1 MKVLVILIVFFTVTA
16 HCTYDSTP
24 PGEERINDAK
34 QLLMI
39 DATGLTASRSVRLQY
54 TDSAGTTTLQTAAE
68 KTDASGRFL
77 YPLYMTRGT
86 RGYSV
91 KIDVDGSGDGTFA
104 SGLTFT
110 QNSAFVTDG
119 ETKDLK
125 ITSAAFSAF

>member
-1 MKVLVILIVFFTVTA
+1 MKILLLCASLLAVTA
-16 HCTYDSTP
+16 RCTYDSTP

-34 QLLMI
+34 QLLLI
-39 DATGLTASRSVRLQY
+39 DATGLTANRRVRLQY
-54 TDSAGTTTLQTAAE
+54 TDSAGTTTLQTTAE
-68 KTDASGRFL
+68 KTDSSGRFL

-91 KIDVDGSGDGTFA
+91 KIDVDGTGNATFA

-110 QNSAFVTDG
+110 QNAVFSTDG

-125 ITSAAFSAF
+125 ITAAAFSAF